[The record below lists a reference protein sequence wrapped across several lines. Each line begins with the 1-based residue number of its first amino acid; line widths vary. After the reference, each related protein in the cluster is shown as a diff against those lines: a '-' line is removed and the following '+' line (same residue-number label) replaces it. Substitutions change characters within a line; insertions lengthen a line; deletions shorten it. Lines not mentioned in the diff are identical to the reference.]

1 MNMHTLIWLLAA
13 LMLAGFGSMA
23 AGRRRPQWS
32 WAVLAVTA
40 LWLASFAACGSG
52 GNGYV
57 NPTGTP
63 AGTYTITVT
72 GTSSGLTHT
81 ATFTLKVQ

>member
-1 MNMHTLIWLLAA
+1 MLLSFGLRFANRGRLQWKWAA
-13 LMLAGFGSMA
+13 
-23 AGRRRPQWS
+23 
-32 WAVLAVTA
+32 LAVTA

-52 GNGYV
+52 GNNYT

-72 GTSSGLTHT
+72 GTSAGLTHT
-81 ATFTLKVQ
+81 STFSLTVQ